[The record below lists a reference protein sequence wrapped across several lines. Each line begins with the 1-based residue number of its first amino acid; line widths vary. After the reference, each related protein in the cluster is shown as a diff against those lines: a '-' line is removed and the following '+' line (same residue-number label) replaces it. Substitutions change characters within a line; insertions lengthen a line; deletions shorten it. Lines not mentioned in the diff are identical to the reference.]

1 MRIQLKLSRVGMNM
15 QEATI
20 VKWHKRRGE
29 AFKEGDPLY
38 EIETEKVT
46 QEVQAPGDG
55 TLLEIMVPEGEIAQ
69 VDSPVCSVDLTLSR
83 SQT

>member
-1 MRIQLKLSRVGMNM
+1 MRVKLKLSRVGMNM

-20 VKWHKRRGE
+20 VKWHKRSGDT
-29 AFKEGDPLY
+29 FKAGDVLY

-55 TLLEIMVPEGEIAQ
+55 TLLEILVPEGATAA
-69 VDSPVCSVDLTLSR
+69 VDGAVCSADIIPSQPSR
-83 SQT
+83 

>member
-20 VKWHKRRGE
+20 VKWHKQRGAAFKTGE
-29 AFKEGDPLY
+29 ALY

-55 TLLEIMVPEGEIAQ
+55 TLLEIMVPEGA
-69 VDSPVCSVDLTLSR
+69 VATVGSPVCSVDIELPH